1 MNARSIAPVVLVVL
15 SACCAFL
22 AAPAAGQVP
31 GFPPPRAGSAAAPAA
46 APDAAD
52 SAKAREAIVKA
63 QADAQAQL
71 VAIEAAVGT
80 PQEAPSDT
88 SVSEA
93 AQRLTL
99 ARQLTGL
106 YQQQLDA
113 IDRGDAALRQQRE
126 TERAN
131 ENWRGFDTPGP
142 HSVLQVDALRDELDS
157 AERRIAQADGRRA
170 LFERIEGQFAAK
182 LKTSQAD
189 ARLAAEAADSARGT
203 PQAPRRDWLRDFAA
217 LRALVD
223 SETAA
228 LLQMGVRSAREEA
241 AAAASARDFVRRKLA
256 AVGTEVVLSPEDLG
270 RIVADLDTRRRGVER
285 DLDRAT
291 KASTTALEARAAA
304 ERRLADARA
313 APAAL
318 DARADA
324 RAAAI
329 VDLQRDADLAREAAA
344 MATQRVDLLREALFM
359 LDGEKAVWEARAEAM
374 RFRDPVRARAAYER
388 LTSSLAGIRAWMEYL
403 DTQRAAIGSRVKDAE
418 AGQRSS
424 VAADAAHAQR
434 LLGILRE
441 RERDLQRAIAGG
453 EPLERLLAR
462 FRADFEER
470 RDVSLA
476 TRAKD
481 ALAGAW
487 LETRRLWNF
496 EIFTVDDS
504 LQTADG
510 RRLAVSRSV
519 TLGKTLGALL
529 IVLVGYWAC
538 SLVARRIERAVV
550 ARGRIPPQ
558 SAALLRKWVL
568 FVLAAVLVILAL
580 VSASIPL
587 TVFAFLGGALAI
599 AAGFGLQNLL
609 KNLVAGIMLLI
620 ERPIRLGD
628 LVDVDGIRGRITE
641 IGIRASTVRSAD
653 GIESMIPNSRFVE
666 GNVTN
671 WTYSSPQ
678 TRQSIAIGVTYG
690 TPLRK
695 AGDVL
700 LEVLNRHGLVL
711 RDPAPQVY
719 LDGYAD
725 SAINFALTYW
735 VEMTADSDTR
745 RVKSDLLHM
754 IDRAFGEAGIAMPFP
769 QRDVHLDVGRPVPVQ
784 IVAPSGGAGGSG

>member
-1 MNARSIAPVVLVVL
+1 MNARSIAPVVLLLV

-22 AAPAAGQVP
+22 AASAAGQVP

-46 APDAAD
+46 APDTAD

-63 QADAQAQL
+63 QADAQAQ
-71 VAIEAAVGT
+71 VAAIEAAIGT
-80 PQEAPSDT
+80 PQETPPGT

-113 IDRGDAALRQQRE
+113 LDRGDAALRRQRE

-157 AERRIAQADGRRA
+157 AERRIVQADVRRA

-189 ARLAAEAADSARGT
+189 ARLAAEAADAARGT

-228 LLQMGVRSAREEA
+228 LLQMGARSTREEA
-241 AAAASARDFVRRKLA
+241 AAAASARDFARRKLA

-270 RIVADLDTRRRGVER
+270 RIVADLDARRRGVER

-291 KASTTALEARAAA
+291 KASATALGTRAAA
-304 ERRLADARA
+304 ERRLADATA
-313 APAAL
+313 AR
-318 DARADA
+318 DAKADA
-324 RAAAI
+324 GAPSI
-329 VDLQRDADLAREAAA
+329 VDLQRDADLARETAE
-344 MATQRVDLLREALFM
+344 MATQRVDLLRESLFM

-374 RFRDPVRARAAYER
+374 RIRDPVRARAAYER
-388 LTSSLAGIRAWMEYL
+388 LTTSLAGIRAWMEYL
-403 DTQRAAIGSRVKDAE
+403 DTQLAAIGSRVKDAE

-424 VAADAAHAQR
+424 VASDAAHAQR

-476 TRAKD
+476 ARAKD

-487 LETRRLWNF
+487 LGTRRLWNF

-504 LQTADG
+504 LETADG
-510 RRLAVSRSV
+510 RRIAVSRSV
-519 TLGKTLGALL
+519 TLGKTFGAML
-529 IVLVGYWAC
+529 IVIVGYWLC

-558 SAALLRKWVL
+558 SAALLRKWAL

-671 WTYSSPQ
+671 WTYTSPQ

-695 AGDVL
+695 ASDVL
-700 LEVLNRHGLVL
+700 LEVLNRHGRVL

-735 VEMTADSDTR
+735 VEMTVDSDTR

-754 IDRAFGEAGIAMPFP
+754 IDRAFGEAGISMPFP